1 MHCPACQLPQAR
13 LLCLSLGE
21 AFCADDAE
29 GQEAAAAL
37 LRDTSRWAA
46 DDRLQV
52 GWGGGSGWRCRRT
65 AWCVVGPS
73 PSRHAPQVYPQHETP
88 LRPTLCVL
96 QALAAELVSEALVS
110 TEDEVPLPAAD
121 Q

>member
-1 MHCPACQLPQAR
+1 MHRPSFQLPQAR

-52 GWGGGSGWRCRRT
+52 GWGGGSGWRCRCTTWWVAARPL
-65 AWCVVGPS
+65 AGPP
-73 PSRHAPQVYPQHETP
+73 PSMST
-88 LRPTLCVL
+88 LRPPPCVL